1 MSIDSLAL
9 EQSVQRLFPNQALDQ
24 VLVELLLERAKKNLV
39 KYRTLDR
46 QFKVKYGAEFETWRQ
61 SVLGSEPPFQAE
73 QDYFDWEMAV
83 TGIAD
88 MQEEIERLEGLK
100 QQL

>member
-1 MSIDSLAL
+1 MSIGSLAL
-9 EQSVQRLFPNQALDQ
+9 EQSVQRLFQSQALDQ
-24 VLVELLLERAKKNLV
+24 VLVELLLERAQKNLV

-46 QFKVKYGAEFETWRQ
+46 QFQAKYGQEFEMWRQ
-61 SVLGSEPPFQAE
+61 LMLDSEPLFETE

-88 MQEEIERLEGLK
+88 MREEIERL
-100 QQL
+100 

>member
-9 EQSVQRLFPNQALDQ
+9 EQSIRRLFPNQNLDQ
-24 VLVELLLERAKKNLV
+24 VLAELLLERAKKNLV

-46 QFKVKYGAEFETWRQ
+46 QFQAKYGEEFETWRQ
-61 SVLGSEPPFQAE
+61 SVLDSEPPFQTE

-88 MQEEIERLEGLK
+88 MREEIERLQGLK
-100 QQL
+100 QQP

>member
-9 EQSVQRLFPNQALDQ
+9 EQSIQRLFPNQALDQ

-46 QFKVKYGAEFETWRQ
+46 QFQAKYGEGFETWRP
-61 SVLGSEPPFQAE
+61 SVLDAEPPFQTE

-88 MQEEIERLEGLK
+88 MQEEIERLQGLK

>member
-24 VLVELLLERAKKNLV
+24 VLAELLLERAKKNLV

-46 QFKVKYGAEFETWRQ
+46 QFQAKYGEEFETWRKT
-61 SVLGSEPPFQAE
+61 VLDSKPPFQTE

-88 MQEEIERLEGLK
+88 MQEEIKKLQCL
-100 QQL
+100 QQQP